1 MKKVII
7 DASPLIFVA
16 KADILGVLKKMYK
29 KVTLTKLIMNEI
41 QKPLELGYKAPEVDL
56 IKSFN
61 VIEIEELTAKEIVEA
76 QKISVRNNIGSG
88 ESEAAVLF
96 KRGGFDLVIVAD
108 IRAQRKLRELDVN
121 VLDLVDVGFEA
132 ARRGIMN
139 PREFA
144 KRLYEKGHYRTQ
156 RIKDILGRKE

>member
-1 MKKVII
+1 MKKVIV

-16 KADILGVLKKMYK
+16 KADMLGILKKMYK

-41 QKPLELGYKAPEVDL
+41 QKPLELGYKASEIDL
-56 IKSFN
+56 IKSSN
-61 VIEIEELTAKEIVEA
+61 IIEVENLTAKEIVEA
-76 QKISVRNNIGSG
+76 QKISKFHNIGSG
-88 ESEAAVLF
+88 ESEAAILF

-108 IRAQRKLRELDVN
+108 IRAQRKLRELEVN

-132 ARRGIMN
+132 AKRSIMN